1 MEEGKTHKPRWIVI
15 LATVIP
21 PTLFAIASVVL
32 ALLNPE
38 LLETEG
44 LNIVDSCGQ
53 VSAGLLAIAFISSI
67 VFAIRHKREMAM
79 GIFFGFGIGLVV
91 WAIAFIVVSGLYEGW
106 L

>member
-1 MEEGKTHKPRWIVI
+1 MNRPRWIVI

-32 ALLNPE
+32 ALLDPE

-44 LNIVDSCGQ
+44 LNIVDNCGQ

-67 VFAIRHKREMAM
+67 VFAIRHKREIAI
-79 GIFFGFGIGLVV
+79 GIAVGFGIGFVV
-91 WAIAFIVVSGLYEGW
+91 WLIAFIVVSGLYEGW